1 MDVRADKVMSLSEAV
16 KTFIKDGSHISIG
29 GFTINRNPMAAVYEM
44 TRQGIKN
51 LHVYAHSN
59 GTGVD
64 ELVGGGCV
72 GEIEIAYGG
81 NGRAAPTCI
90 RFKQAIQKGTIVHED
105 YSNYQMSLR
114 FHAGAMGV
122 PFLPTRSSL
131 GTDIVNKWGFSKEM
145 RKKDPKIPNSKL
157 VEMDNPFDGW
167 ANCKKVVLVPAINP
181 DVTVIHVQKADRQG
195 TSRILGL
202 QFCDV
207 DQAKAARNV
216 IVTCEQI
223 VDSAELRTDPEY
235 NQIPFIHISAVVQV
249 PYGAYPSSCYKHY
262 DYDPTQLSVFAKA
275 AKDDGAFK
283 AYLDKFVYGV
293 KGHQG
298 LLDLVGKDR
307 LAKIKA
313 DPRTGYATG
322 LDRK

>member
-1 MDVRADKVMSLSEAV
+1 
-16 KTFIKDGSHISIG
+16 
-29 GFTINRNPMAAVYEM
+29 
-44 TRQGIKN
+44 
-51 LHVYAHSN
+51 
-59 GTGVD
+59 
-64 ELVGGGCV
+64 
-72 GEIEIAYGG
+72 
-81 NGRAAPTCI
+81 
-90 RFKQAIQKGTIVHED
+90 
-105 YSNYQMSLR
+105 
-114 FHAGAMGV
+114 MGV

-131 GTDIVNKWGFSKEM
+131 GTDIVNRWGFSKEM
-145 RKKDPKIPNSKL
+145 RKKDPKIPDSKL
-157 VEMDNPFDGW
+157 IEMDNPFGNW
-167 ANCKKVVLVPAINP
+167 ANCGKVVLVPAVNP

-195 TSRILGL
+195 TCRIQGL
-202 QFCDV
+202 QFCDA

-235 NQIPFIHISAVVQV
+235 NQIPFIHVSAVVQV

-275 AKDDGAFK
+275 AKDDVAFK
-283 AYLDKFVYGV
+283 AYLDKFVHGV
-293 KGHQG
+293 KDHQG
-298 LLDLVGKDR
+298 LLDLIGKER